1 MKLLLLSLLA
11 SVALCAQSCN
21 GNKQTSNVTEQS
33 PTENVQPEE
42 KEKAP
47 EFSIKIK
54 KYQKNCIFQLGKKK
68 VYHEN
73 NIYVEWPVS
82 GKGFD
87 VKALQSALISCF
99 NIENKDIEKYV
110 NDWAMEATADD
121 GYEGERFLVKKKDEH
136 RYDNEEEE
144 DDDDDVLGLPM
155 YDTGCSMEIVYKGYD
170 ANTNIVTFQCFSV
183 VNNGCGMGSCIFPN
197 YEFFTFDTANNH
209 VVSKEDIIA
218 NDALAAKEL
227 KKQRIGADEYG
238 GLEGLDNIEELPDEF
253 YIDGDNFYS
262 AFTKY
267 EISFGADGCP
277 ILGFDVRKCPQVLT
291 PYGKKLFGI
300 K

>member
-1 MKLLLLSLLA
+1 MRLLLLSLLTSA
-11 SVALCAQSCN
+11 ALCAHSCN
-21 GNKQTSNVTEQS
+21 DNKQASSVTELS
-33 PTENVQPEE
+33 STENVQPEE

-54 KYQKNCIFQLGKKK
+54 KYQKDCIFQLGKKK

-82 GKGFD
+82 GKGVD

-99 NIENKDIEKYV
+99 HIENEDIEKYV

-121 GYEGERFLVKKKDEH
+121 GYEGDGRFLVKKKDEH
-136 RYDNEEEE
+136 RYDTPDE

-155 YDTGCSMEIVYKGYD
+155 YDTGCAIEIVYKGYD
-170 ANTNIVTFQCFSV
+170 ANHKTITFQCFSV
-183 VNNGCGMGSCIFPN
+183 VNNGCGMGSCIFPS
-197 YEFFTFDTANNH
+197 YEFATFDVDKKKLIA
-209 VVSKEDIIA
+209 KKDIIA
-218 NDALAAKEL
+218 DDALAAKEL

-238 GLEGLDNIEELPDEF
+238 GLEGLDGIEELPDEF
-253 YIDGDNFYS
+253 YIEGDTFYS

-277 ILGFDVRKCPQVLT
+277 ILGFDVKKCPQVLT